1 MTCTSYC
8 VKIEEIFDAMIRL
21 SYEVLPQN
29 RQAISDY
36 INRVWR
42 LVTVFV
48 RSIERE
54 EGTERLRSKFE
65 SYVAAEESRVQ
76 RGFEEFKYQIDGSDT
91 IQFVCGEG
99 RLEMVIDTGF
109 PAVLAILTRHLY
121 RPFSQCFTS
130 L

>member
-29 RQAISDY
+29 QQAISDY

-48 RSIERE
+48 QSIRRVGWDPRPE
-54 EGTERLRSKFE
+54 FE

>member
-29 RQAISDY
+29 QQAISDY

-48 RSIERE
+48 QSIRRE
-54 EGTERLRSKFE
+54 GWDPRPEFE
-65 SYVAAEESRVQ
+65 SYVAAEESRIQ
-76 RGFEEFKYQIDGSDT
+76 RNFEEFKYRIDDSDFA
-91 IQFVCGEG
+91 QFISGEG
-99 RLEMVIDTGF
+99 RLETVIDTGF
-109 PAVLAILTRHLY
+109 PAVLAILI
-121 RPFSQCFTS
+121 
-130 L
+130 